1 MKTIDIFGY
10 SFSAIKLRKLR
21 AALTTLGVVIGI
33 AAIVALL
40 SITQGLQ
47 TTLTNQLN
55 QGLSANTLIVTPGSG
70 GFLSGAGGGGG
81 GGGFGGGGAGGA
93 GGNGGAG
100 GGFGGGGFGGS
111 DTSGFH
117 LYVNYTS
124 EINALSPD
132 IQSSIAIISRAGYIQ
147 SGNLNRSVTIYGVDF
162 NQYAQ
167 IYSTTF
173 VAASGSIPT
182 NPTGTEA
189 VVGTRVND
197 PGQNGTLFFGAGDS
211 INVVWTNATVLP
223 PINESYT
230 ATVSG
235 VLGKIGGFGIG
246 GPSDTGVYIPI
257 DQAEKFFG
265 TDQADMIIVQL
276 KNHDSATI
284 NATSTEITKHFS
296 NQVSVISATAV
307 LSLLTSI
314 FSLLNLFL
322 GGIAAISLLVAGIGI
337 MNIMIVSLIERTREI
352 GILKALGMK
361 SRTVLTIFL
370 GESIIIG
377 LMGAIIGIVLGWI
390 LANVTA
396 RILSSGVFGGG
407 GGFAITPLLT
417 PEVLVGALVFG
428 VGISVIFALYPAWRA
443 SKLKPVE
450 ALRYE

>member
-21 AALTTLGVVIGI
+21 AALTTLGVIIGI

-47 TTLTNQLN
+47 ATLTHQLN

-70 GFLSGAGGGGG
+70 GVLGGAAGGGAGAGSGAGAGGGGS
-81 GGGFGGGGAGGA
+81 GGGFGGGGGA
-93 GGNGGAG
+93 SN
-100 GGFGGGGFGGS
+100 
-111 DTSGFH
+111 SGFN

-124 EINALSPD
+124 EIDALSPN
-132 IQSSIAIISRAGYIQ
+132 IQSSIAIISRTGYIQ
-147 SGNLNRSVTIYGVDF
+147 TGNLNRTVTIYGVDF

-167 IYSTTF
+167 LYGTTF
-173 VAASGSIPT
+173 VAASGTIPT
-182 NPTGTEA
+182 SPADTDA
-189 VVGTRVND
+189 VVGTRVNQ
-197 PGQNGTLFFGAGDS
+197 PGQNGTIFFGAGDS
-211 INVVWTNATVLP
+211 INIVWTNATVLP
-223 PINESYT
+223 PVNETYS
-230 ATVSG
+230 ANVAA
-235 VLGKIGGFGIG
+235 VLSKIGGFGVG
-246 GPSDTGVYIPI
+246 GPSDTGVYIPL
-257 DQAEKFFG
+257 DKAESFFG
-265 TDQADMIIVQL
+265 TNQADMILVQL
-276 KNHDSATI
+276 KSSDNSTI
-284 NATSTEITKHFS
+284 TNVSKLITDHFS

-314 FSLLNLFL
+314 FSILQLFL

-370 GESIIIG
+370 GESVIIG

-390 LANVTA
+390 LANITA
-396 RILSSGVFGGG
+396 RVLGSGVFGNG
-407 GGFAITPLLT
+407 GGFTITPLLT
-417 PEVLVGALVFG
+417 PEVLAGALAFG
-428 VGISVIFALYPAWRA
+428 VGVSVIFALYPAWRA